1 MLAKRPK
8 RLLSALRAAFRI
20 VLFLSPLLFGFLP
33 PALAIETIA
42 KQAFLI
48 DMTTGEVLFE
58 KNADQPMA
66 PASMSKM
73 MTAYMIFE
81 RLRDGSLTLED
92 TFTVSEN
99 AWRKG
104 GAKSGGSTM
113 FLEPGK
119 RVKLEDLLRGIIVQ
133 SGNDACIVVAEALAS
148 SEAAFAE
155 QMTVRAKEL
164 GLQNTVFKNA
174 TGWPDPE
181 HLTTAQDLALL
192 AKRTITDF
200 TEYYHY
206 YAEKEFTYNTIRQ
219 INRNPLL
226 YKNIDAD
233 GLKTGHTVESEYGLT
248 ASATNGDRRLIL
260 VVNGLATKKDR
271 SREPERLLNW
281 GFRDFNNYRLF
292 SAGEEVT
299 EADVWLGKEDK
310 VPLVIEREMLLTIAR
325 KAWHKMKVT
334 VIFEN
339 PIPAPIAKGDSV
351 AKLVLSVPGRD
362 KLEVPL
368 LAGAAVERLGL
379 FGRLGTALKAI
390 LWGES
395 G

>member
-1 MLAKRPK
+1 
-8 RLLSALRAAFRI
+8 
-20 VLFLSPLLFGFLP
+20 
-33 PALAIETIA
+33 LAIVTIA
-42 KQAFLI
+42 EQAFLI

-148 SEAAFAE
+148 NEAAFAE
-155 QMTVRAKEL
+155 EMTVRAKEL

-200 TEYYHY
+200 AEYYHY

-248 ASATNGDRRLIL
+248 ASATKGDRRLIL
-260 VVNGLATKKDR
+260 VVNGLASKKDR
-271 SREPERLLNW
+271 SREPERLLSW

-310 VPLVIEREMLLTIAR
+310 VSLVIEREMLLTIAR
-325 KAWHKMKVT
+325 NARHKMKVT
-334 VIFEN
+334 VTFEN
-339 PIPAPIAKGDSV
+339 PIPAPIAKGDPV
-351 AKLVLSVPGRD
+351 AKLVLTVPGRD

>member
-8 RLLSALRAAFRI
+8 RLLYALRAAFRI
-20 VLFLSPLLFGFLP
+20 VLFLSPFLFSFLP

-42 KQAFLI
+42 EQAFLI

-155 QMTVRAKEL
+155 EMTVRAKEL

-200 TEYYHY
+200 AEYYHY

-248 ASATNGDRRLIL
+248 ASATKGDRRLIL
-260 VVNGLATKKDR
+260 VVNGLASKKDR

-281 GFRDFNNYRLF
+281 GFRDFNNYRLC
-292 SAGEEVT
+292 STGEEVT

-325 KAWHKMKVT
+325 NARHKMKVT
-334 VIFEN
+334 VTFEN
-339 PIPAPIAKGDSV
+339 PIPAPIAKGDPV
-351 AKLVLSVPGRD
+351 AKLVLTVPGRD

>member
-20 VLFLSPLLFGFLP
+20 VLFLSPFLFGFLP

-113 FLEPGK
+113 FLDPGK

-155 QMTVRAKEL
+155 EMTVRAKEL

-200 TEYYHY
+200 AEYYHY

-271 SREPERLLNW
+271 RREPERLLNW

-310 VPLVIEREMLLTIAR
+310 VPLVIEREMLLPIAR
-325 KAWHKMKVT
+325 TARHKMKVT
-334 VIFEN
+334 VTFEN
-339 PIPAPIAKGDSV
+339 PIPAPIAKGDPV
-351 AKLVLSVPGRD
+351 AKLVLTVPGRD

>member
-20 VLFLSPLLFGFLP
+20 ILFLSPFLFGFLP

-42 KQAFLI
+42 EQAFLI

-133 SGNDACIVVAEALAS
+133 SGNDACIVVAEAPAS

-155 QMTVRAKEL
+155 KMTVRAKEL

-192 AKRTITDF
+192 AKRTITDLA
-200 TEYYHY
+200 EYYHY

-226 YKNIDAD
+226 YKNIGAD

-281 GFRDFNNYRLF
+281 GFSDFNNYRLF

-325 KAWHKMKVT
+325 NARHKMKVT
-334 VIFEN
+334 VTFEN
-339 PIPAPIAKGDSV
+339 PIPAPIAKGDPV
-351 AKLVLSVPGRD
+351 AKLVLTVPGRD

>member
-8 RLLSALRAAFRI
+8 RLLSALRPALRI
-20 VLFLSPLLFGFLP
+20 VLFLFPLVLWFSP
-33 PALAIETIA
+33 PAQAIETIA
-42 KQAFLI
+42 EQAFLI

-58 KNADQPMA
+58 KNADRPVP

-73 MTAYMIFE
+73 MTTYMIFE

-119 RVKLEDLLRGIIVQ
+119 RVKVEDLLRGIIVQ
-133 SGNDACIVVAEALAS
+133 SGNDACIVVAEGLAS
-148 SEAAFAE
+148 SEEAFAE
-155 QMTVRAKEL
+155 EMTARAREM
-164 GLQNTVFKNA
+164 GLKNTVFKNA
-174 TGWPDPE
+174 TGWPDPG
-181 HLTTAQDLALL
+181 HLSTARDLALL
-192 AKRTITDF
+192 AQRTITDF
-200 TEYYHY
+200 PEYYHY
-206 YAEKEFTYNTIRQ
+206 YGEKELTYNTIRQ

-226 YKNIDAD
+226 YKDIDVD
-233 GLKTGHTVESEYGLT
+233 GLKTGHTEASGYGLA
-248 ASATNGDRRLIL
+248 ASATKGDRRLIL
-260 VVNGLATKKDR
+260 VINGLQTKKDR
-271 SREPERLLNW
+271 SREPQRLLNW

-299 EADVWLGKEDK
+299 EADVWLGKEAK
-310 VPLVIEREMLLTIAR
+310 VPLVIEREMLLTLAR
-325 KAWHKMKVT
+325 KARRKMKVT
-334 VIFEN
+334 VTFEN
-339 PIPAPIAKGDSV
+339 PIPAPIAKGDPV
-351 AKLVLSVPGRD
+351 AKLVLTVPGRD

-390 LWGES
+390 IWGQS

>member
-20 VLFLSPLLFGFLP
+20 VLFLSPFLFSFLP

-42 KQAFLI
+42 EQAFLI

-113 FLEPGK
+113 FLKPGK
-119 RVKLEDLLRGIIVQ
+119 RAKLEDLLRGIIVQ

-155 QMTVRAKEL
+155 EMTVRAKEL

-200 TEYYHY
+200 AEYYHY
-206 YAEKEFTYNTIRQ
+206 YSEKEFTYNTIRQ

-226 YKNIDAD
+226 YKKIGAD

-248 ASATNGDRRLIL
+248 ASATKGDRRLIL

-281 GFRDFNNYRLF
+281 GFRNFNNYRLF

-299 EADVWLGKEDK
+299 EADVWLGKENK

-325 KAWHKMKVT
+325 NARHKMKVT
-334 VIFEN
+334 VTFEN
-339 PIPAPIAKGDSV
+339 PIPAPIAKGDPV
-351 AKLVLSVPGRD
+351 AKLVLTVPGRE

>member
-1 MLAKRPK
+1 
-8 RLLSALRAAFRI
+8 
-20 VLFLSPLLFGFLP
+20 LFSVVGFSP
-33 PALAIETIA
+33 PAQAIETIA
-42 KQAFLI
+42 DQAYLI
-48 DMTTGEVLFE
+48 EMTTGQVLYE
-58 KNADQPMA
+58 KNSDRPVP

-92 TFTVSEN
+92 TFSVSEN

-119 RVKLEDLLRGIIVQ
+119 RAKVEDLLRGIIVQ
-133 SGNDACIVVAEALAS
+133 SGNDACIVVAESLAS
-148 SEAAFAE
+148 SEEAFAE
-155 QMTVRAKEL
+155 EMTARAREM
-164 GLQNTVFKNA
+164 GLKDTAFKNS
-174 TGWPDPE
+174 TGWPDPG
-181 HLTTAQDLALL
+181 HLSTARDLAML
-192 AKRTITDF
+192 AQHTIKDF
-200 TEYYHY
+200 PEYYHY
-206 YAEKEFTYNTIRQ
+206 YGEKEFTYNTIRQ

-226 YKNIDAD
+226 YKDIDVD
-233 GLKTGHTVESEYGLT
+233 GLKTGHTEASGYGLT
-248 ASATNGDRRLIL
+248 ASAVKGDRRLIL

-292 SAGEEVT
+292 TAGEEVT
-299 EADVWLGKEDK
+299 EADVWLGKEAK
-310 VPLVIEREMLLTIAR
+310 VPLIIEAEMLLTLAR
-325 KAWHKMKVT
+325 KARRKMKVT
-334 VIFEN
+334 VSFEN
-339 PIPAPIAKGDSV
+339 PIPAPIAKGDPV
-351 AKLVLSVPGRD
+351 ARLVLTVPGREP
-362 KLEVPL
+362 LEVPL

-390 LWGES
+390 IWGES